1 MTAIQ
6 TEYRFTAK
14 ITGKAE
20 TPGGTPYLQFDW
32 KLPGDQYAFQL
43 LLGQEKDVYE
53 AWNPGQVA
61 TVVVGQGPL
70 KSGKNGNYARDYFW
84 NVESISEGV
93 EGTPTPQGL
102 QPQDL
107 DELYGNAETKPAPER
122 PLTQPQTRPTPGIV
136 NPTEPP
142 PNPAAIGACANH
154 AVDLIIAGYFPLPEG
169 RHIEGWICEVRDSIY
184 IHVNQ
189 NLLGVHALHWCYEHD
204 RTHNEA
210 KDGSKWGHRDGDGW
224 CMEAQDTPAV
234 PEANGEPE

>member
-61 TVVVGQGPL
+61 TVIVTQGPL

-84 NVESISEGV
+84 NVESIGEGV
-93 EGTPTPQGL
+93 GTMPEP
-102 QPQDL
+102 DRH
-107 DELYGNAETKPAPER
+107 APENTHR
-122 PLTQPQTRPTPGIV
+122 QPQTGPPANPSIDYHEDPDRPLATTPPKDDIQVRIEKGMAFNAAYTLAANDPV
-136 NPTEPP
+136 FGRADWDSANTEIRLLRDRLYHEVILVP
-142 PNPAAIGACANH
+142 
-154 AVDLIIAGYFPLPEG
+154 IAPE
-169 RHIEGWICEVRDSIY
+169 HFCY
-184 IHVNQ
+184 IH
-189 NLLGVHALHWCYEHD
+189 ET
-204 RTHNEA
+204 THHGNEA
-210 KDGSKWGHRDGDGW
+210 GVYGHRDGDGW
-224 CMEAQDTPAV
+224 CMEDAPVA
-234 PEANGEPE
+234 PEANGEPTPAGSR